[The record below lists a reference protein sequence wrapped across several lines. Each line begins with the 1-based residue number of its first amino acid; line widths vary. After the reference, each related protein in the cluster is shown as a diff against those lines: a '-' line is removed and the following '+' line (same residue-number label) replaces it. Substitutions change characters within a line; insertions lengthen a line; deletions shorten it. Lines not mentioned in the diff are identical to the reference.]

1 MYQTR
6 QYNHGIALSLYKYY
20 TGKDDSLDTS
30 KVGATHAVVLKLL
43 EGLEGRGHH
52 VYTDNYY
59 SSPAL
64 FGDLQRLGFGACG
77 TVRKNRRGLPDE
89 TTKAKLK
96 KVEVVSKQI
105 DSSMLALKWMDKR
118 EVMMLSTIHDDSFVT
133 KKRRSRAATDGHE
146 DILKPLVVEEYN
158 RNMGGCGHRRSTAVV
173 LWIFPPYSQ
182 VVEAAV
188 FSPH

>member
-6 QYNHGIALSLYKYY
+6 QYNREIALSLYKYY
-20 TGKDDSLDTS
+20 TGKDNSLDTS
-30 KVGATHAVVLKLL
+30 EVGVTHAVVLKFLQ
-43 EGLEGRGHH
+43 GLEGRGHH

-64 FGDLQRLGFGACG
+64 FGDLQRLGFSACG

-96 KVEVVSKQI
+96 KGEVVSKQI
-105 DSSMLALKWMDKR
+105 DSSMLVLKWMDKR

-133 KKRRSRAATDGHE
+133 KKRWSRGATDG
-146 DILKPLVVEEYN
+146 
-158 RNMGGCGHRRSTAVV
+158 
-173 LWIFPPYSQ
+173 
-182 VVEAAV
+182 
-188 FSPH
+188 